1 MKQSTIQFSVYG
13 PCIAKRCGRFTT
25 QLPEKQIKLIEKI
38 ADRIYNTKEKPK
50 NTTMLAVDLASR
62 KISFDTKHTRILQLD
77 KDGDFQYSI
86 EKMVDVV
93 GYQVR
98 KKVRN
103 LFGLHGKL
111 WIARYSKVSII

>member
-1 MKQSTIQFSVYG
+1 
-13 PCIAKRCGRFTT
+13 
-25 QLPEKQIKLIEKI
+25 
-38 ADRIYNTKEKPK
+38 
-50 NTTMLAVDLASR
+50 MLAVDLASR

-77 KDGDFQYSI
+77 NDGDFQYSI

-93 GYQVR
+93 GNQVR

-111 WIARYSKVSII
+111 WIARYSKVRHLIERWNHMGFSGKCS